1 MFLLQFYNIF
11 IINIVK
17 DESPHSIY
25 SIVMIYL
32 NSNMSAYELPEDFYE
47 VTRCYLDDEFME
59 KEAADLLDMPRSTF
73 CYQILKVKTV

>member
-1 MFLLQFYNIF
+1 MSIY
-11 IINIVK
+11 VK

-47 VTRCYLDDEFME
+47 VTQCYLDGEFME
-59 KEAADLLDMPRSTF
+59 KEAADLQSLRAITP
-73 CYQILKVKTV
+73 

>member
-1 MFLLQFYNIF
+1 
-11 IINIVK
+11 
-17 DESPHSIY
+17 
-25 SIVMIYL
+25 MIYL

-47 VTRCYLDDEFME
+47 VTQCYLDGEFME